1 MAINSDVESLTQYI
15 TDEIFKLFK
24 ASPESWARRTF
35 GPLFK
40 LPAHRF
46 AQVAST
52 FDNYIEQYGLRE
64 AAQRVLPVFARTYEA
79 HNAENIPREG
89 PLLITS
95 NHPGTCDSLIIT
107 ANIPR
112 PDLKIIVTGRPFV
125 RGMRN
130 AARNLIY
137 TSIDVHEQ
145 MGVLRAA
152 IRHLQ
157 GGGAVLIFPTGSIDP
172 DPALSADA
180 SQELQK
186 WSPSLE
192 VMLRYAPQTRVLLT
206 IVSGVLSSGWRWNPF
221 IRLMGDDHKQ
231 RQVAEFLQVI
241 QQMIFPNSVNVNPR
255 LTFSNPLTTEELTQ
269 RGQRLMDAM
278 IEGARCLMEDHM
290 AWVGKLMPVRS

>member
-1 MAINSDVESLTQYI
+1 MDKDSDVEALTQYI
-15 TDEIFKLFK
+15 TDEIFKVFK
-24 ASPESWARRTF
+24 ASPESWARKTF
-35 GPLFK
+35 GSLFR
-40 LPAHRF
+40 LPARRF
-46 AQVAST
+46 AQVACR
-52 FDNYIEQYGLRE
+52 FDNDIEHYGLRE
-64 AAQRVLPVFARTYEA
+64 AAERVLPAFAHTYQA
-79 HNAENIPREG
+79 QNVENIPLEG

-95 NHPGTCDSLIIT
+95 NHPGTCDSLVIT

-112 PDLKIIVTGRPFV
+112 PDLKIIATGRPFV
-125 RGMRN
+125 RGMRH

-157 GGGAVLIFPTGSIDP
+157 AGGAVLIFPTGSIDP
-172 DPALSADA
+172 DPALSEDA

-192 VMLRYAPQTRVLLT
+192 VMLRHVPQTRVLLT
-206 IVSGVLSSGWRWNPF
+206 IVSGVLSSGWRRNPL

-241 QQMIFPNSVNVNPR
+241 QQMVFPNSVNVNPR

-269 RGQRLMDAM
+269 KGQRLMDAM
-278 IEGARCLMEDHM
+278 IERARCLMEDHM
-290 AWVGKLMPVRS
+290 AGVGKLVPVRT